1 MTPRLQH
8 RRALLLIVPSAIV
21 FVIGFVVPLAYM
33 VRYSLL
39 HYSPSSVAEPPV
51 TLSNYLSFFKDDYT
65 RGILI
70 RTLRVAFF
78 TTLAALVLGYPL
90 AYYLTRARGAVKRV
104 VIVIVLSPML
114 ISSAVLAFAWLELLA
129 PSTGLVAQATSK
141 LPLIG
146 SDSSTSLLYTER
158 GLVLAL
164 TYETLVFMVITLHA
178 SLETIDRI
186 HLRAA
191 AVLGARPSSA
201 FVRVTLPLSLPGIFS
216 GCVLVFSIAASSL
229 LIPLVVGA
237 GRVPML
243 ATYAYSQ
250 NTTTLNWPAG
260 ATAGLVL
267 LVVTLVLLF
276 GFTLV
281 VSRMRR
287 GTRRPAAV
295 PQSAQ
300 PAPEEVAV

>member
-1 MTPRLQH
+1 MRRATQT
-8 RRALLLIVPSAIV
+8 RRALLLIAPSAIV
-21 FVIGFVVPLAYM
+21 FVVGFVVPLAYM
-33 VRYSLL
+33 LRYSLL
-39 HYSPSSVAEPPV
+39 HYSVDSIAEGPF
-51 TLSNYLSFFKDDYT
+51 TLSNYVEFFAEDFT
-65 RGILI
+65 RSILF
-70 RTLRVAFF
+70 RTLRVALF

-90 AYYLTRARGAVKRV
+90 AYYMVRARGAVKRLLV
-104 VIVIVLSPML
+104 VLVLSPML

-129 PSTGLVAQATSK
+129 PNTGLIAQTVGK
-141 LPLIG
+141 LPLLG
-146 SDSSTSLLYTER
+146 GESSSSLLYTER

-178 SLETIDRI
+178 SLETIDQI

-191 AVLGARPSSA
+191 SVLGSRPLST
-201 FVRVTLPLSLPGIFS
+201 FVRVTLPLSLPGVFS

-250 NTTTLNWPAG
+250 NTTTLNWPSG

-267 LVVTLVLLF
+267 LGVTLIVLFAF
-276 GFTLV
+276 GAV
-281 VSRMRR
+281 VGRMRR
-287 GTRRPAAV
+287 RDGVTG
-295 PQSAQ
+295 
-300 PAPEEVAV
+300 